1 MADLTFTDSNFETDV
16 LKSDVPVVVDFWA
29 PWCGPCRLVSPLI
42 EDLAREYEGK
52 VKIGK
57 MNADENPQ
65 RIGEFGIMSIPTVM
79 IFKGGH
85 PVKSLVGAQGRETYK
100 KNIDEALA
108 S

>member
-1 MADLTFTDSNFETDV
+1 MADLTFTDANFEADV
-16 LKSDVPVVVDFWA
+16 LKSDIPVVVDFWA
-29 PWCGPCRLVSPLI
+29 PWCGPCRLVSPII

-52 VKIGK
+52 VKVGK
-57 MNADENPQ
+57 MNADENPE
-65 RIGEFGIMSIPTVM
+65 RVGEFGIMSIPTVM
-79 IFKGGH
+79 IFKNGH